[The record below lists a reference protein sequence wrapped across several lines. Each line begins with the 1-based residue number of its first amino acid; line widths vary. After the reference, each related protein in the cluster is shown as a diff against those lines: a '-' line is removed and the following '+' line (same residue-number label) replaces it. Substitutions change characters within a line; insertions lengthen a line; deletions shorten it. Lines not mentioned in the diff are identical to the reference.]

1 MKRVIG
7 LILAILL
14 VLSAAVFAGG
24 AKEGTEQKKIT
35 LRYGELNPA
44 EHPITKGAYEFA
56 RLAKEMSDGRITIDV
71 YPSSQLGNERE
82 QMQSIQQGA
91 LDFFRPNTAAMPD
104 FGVKEMALLA
114 LPFIFQSRD
123 HMWKVLNGKVG
134 ERILRAAEERKT
146 RMVALVFL
154 DDGARHIFTT
164 KTPVRKLGD
173 LRGLKIRV
181 PQNEL
186 FIEMIAALGASPT
199 PIAYAELYSALQTG
213 VVDGAENTIAGYAS
227 NAFYEPAPNFTLTR
241 HMSPPGVIIAS
252 DITWNQKLGAKDR
265 ELLTTAVKRASE
277 YVTKETVAFEEKA
290 LADLEKKGVNIMKI
304 NDVADWQNAV
314 QSLYKKYGAGFEDI
328 IKEIQSVQ

>member
-1 MKRVIG
+1 MKRATG
-7 LILAILL
+7 LVLCILL
-14 VLSAAVFAGG
+14 VLSATVFAGG
-24 AKEGTEQKKIT
+24 AKESGEQKKFT

-56 RLAKEMSDGRITIDV
+56 RLAKEMSEGRITIDV
-71 YPSSQLGNERE
+71 YPASQLGNERE

-114 LPFIFQSRD
+114 LPFIFESRD

-134 ERILRAAEERKT
+134 ERILRASEERKS
-146 RMVALVFL
+146 RMIALAFL

-164 KTPVRKLGD
+164 KTLVQKLAD

-181 PQNEL
+181 PQNEV

-199 PIAYAELYSALQTG
+199 PISYGELYSSLQTG

-227 NAFYEPAPNFTLTR
+227 NAFYEPAPNFTLNR
-241 HMSPPGVIIAS
+241 HMSPPGVIVAS
-252 DITWNQKLGAKDR
+252 EITWNQRLDAGDR
-265 ELLTTAVKRASE
+265 ELLTEAVKKASA
-277 YVTKETVAFEEKA
+277 YVTQQTVAFEETA
-290 LADLEKKGVNIMKI
+290 LKDLEKKGVRILRI
-304 NDVADWQNAV
+304 NDVAAWQSAV
-314 QSLYKKYGAGFEDI
+314 QPLYNKYGAGFEDI
-328 IKEIQSVQ
+328 IKEIRSLQ